1 MFGSLYLSVMKLEIV
16 WEGGSG
22 VDEDVE
28 DYWFDDDG
36 TTLIVQYYDGSQEDY
51 PYGNVTEEVGDSE
64 EI

>member
-1 MFGSLYLSVMKLEIV
+1 MKLEIV

-28 DYWFDDDG
+28 DYWFDEDG
-36 TTLIVQYYDGSQEDY
+36 TTLIVLYYDGSKEDY
-51 PYGNVTEEVGDSE
+51 PYGNVTEEVGDNE